1 MEHKTVRK
9 SVFIVYVIISLFIML
24 YLFGLYN
31 SVRVEYKD
39 KIESYRTL
47 CTYKDEKYDDLESTI
62 NNYKDQQSTIDDLN
76 NKLTELQNQYDTLQS
91 ERDSLQ
97 QQVNIQKYEEEQAV
111 ILAQQQQYEDDSY
124 DTVYWSSGGECYH
137 STPDCVGLKRSTDIS
152 SGSIAMSDRRACKL
166 CN

>member
-9 SVFIVYVIISLFIML
+9 SIFIVYVIISLFAML

-31 SVRVEYKD
+31 SVHVEYKD

-47 CTYKDEKYDDLESTI
+47 CTYKDKKYDE
-62 NNYKDQQSTIDDLN
+62 
-76 NKLTELQNQYDTLQS
+76 LTELQNQYDALQS
-91 ERDSLQ
+91 ERDNLQ
-97 QQVNIQKYEEEQAV
+97 QQVNIQKYEEEQAA

-152 SGSIAMSDRRACKL
+152 SGSIAMSGRRACKL